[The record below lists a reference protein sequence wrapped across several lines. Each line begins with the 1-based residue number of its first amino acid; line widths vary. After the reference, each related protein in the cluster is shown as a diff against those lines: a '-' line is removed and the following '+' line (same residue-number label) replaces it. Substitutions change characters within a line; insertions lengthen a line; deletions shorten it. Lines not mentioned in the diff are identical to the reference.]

1 MKDLVYIIILNYN
14 NWPDT
19 LKCLQSIK
27 KIDYPNYKIILVD
40 NNSAQKAEIF
50 DPDIYIIYNSKNLG
64 FAGGNNIGIKY
75 ALENKA
81 DYILLLNND
90 TIVSKDFLTKLVKEA
105 NRDLRI
111 GILGPKIYFVDQPK
125 KIWFLGGKF
134 SWFKT
139 RWTKGRGHLG
149 YDIEVPQDFEK
160 KPQKVD
166 FITGCALLIKRQ
178 VIEKIG
184 LLPEDYFFYYED
196 VDWCLSA
203 RKAGFFCEVVPK
215 AEIWHKI
222 SASTSQLGKARI
234 LRYHFRNASLLIDRQ
249 APLFF
254 KLTKHFWAG
263 WLILKQAIK
272 IIFIPSSRPAS
283 REILKGISDYY
294 QKKFGQ
300 II

>member
-90 TIVSKDFLTKLVKEA
+90 TIVSKDFLTKLVTEA

-111 GILGPKIYFVDQPK
+111 GILGPKIYFAGQPK
-125 KIWFLGGKF
+125 K
-134 SWFKT
+134 T
-139 RWTKGRGHLG
+139 NEH
-149 YDIEVPQDFEK
+149 
-160 KPQKVD
+160 
-166 FITGCALLIKRQ
+166 
-178 VIEKIG
+178 
-184 LLPEDYFFYYED
+184 
-196 VDWCLSA
+196 
-203 RKAGFFCEVVPK
+203 
-215 AEIWHKI
+215 
-222 SASTSQLGKARI
+222 
-234 LRYHFRNASLLIDRQ
+234 
-249 APLFF
+249 
-254 KLTKHFWAG
+254 
-263 WLILKQAIK
+263 
-272 IIFIPSSRPAS
+272 RPH
-283 REILKGISDYY
+283 D
-294 QKKFGQ
+294 
-300 II
+300 